1 MVCMTEELHR
11 PLCRPLVGLKG
22 ALRLPPNSFFPD
34 VRGTFVHVFQSSDMY
49 ENESNTDGY
58 H

>member
-1 MVCMTEELHR
+1 MTEELHR